1 MDKMVLKKK
10 AGAKIP
16 DILVESIT
24 DNYHIYKSYHPVMKV
39 FCMIMTS
46 VSLQEVKDCLIFC
59 SNEWFCVIQTSKYEG
74 KFIFPGSPEI

>member
-1 MDKMVLKKK
+1 
-10 AGAKIP
+10 
-16 DILVESIT
+16 
-24 DNYHIYKSYHPVMKV
+24 MKV

-46 VSLQEVKDCLIFC
+46 VFLQEVKDRLIFC